1 MGFYDVK
8 YKEKKCEICGSV
20 YMPRSLSQKYCG
32 QACAKIAER
41 MKEAAREKTPKKTYT
56 KKEKPK
62 PNQEL
67 VDMAARAKQ
76 AGMSYGQYVAL
87 CHAKGI

>member
-1 MGFYDVK
+1 
-8 YKEKKCEICGSV
+8 
-20 YMPRSLSQKYCG
+20 
-32 QACAKIAER
+32 